1 MANWNSQI
9 RGQET
14 WRDVMEWCARIY
26 PDKPAVSTPGT
37 GKQSTFKEL
46 NQRVNSL
53 ANALADLGVKKGD
66 RVAVLATDVPEYIEI
81 ANTCKA
87 GKVYVPLNWRLK
99 GQELAYIINDS
110 GANTVFVEEQFCDT
124 IRSIRPQLPQVEHF
138 ICIDGRPEG
147 MLSYD
152 ELIGSYPSDDP
163 GIEVGESDL
172 LTIIYTSG
180 TTGLPK
186 GVIRKHRD
194 TLGHLRRMNET
205 GRTRSDDRCLCMLPL
220 FHAAMIH
227 VNFGFIMCGA
237 SQWLIKAFDPE
248 AVFELIQRERLTWL
262 AGVPTMIIRLTEHPN
277 RTNYD
282 LSSLRLIGYVGS
294 PMPVEALRRAI
305 AAFGPVFY
313 TGYGLTENTGET
325 FLTAEEHLIA
335 LREPE
340 KERILSSVGKPFP
353 SCQMRLID
361 DNDNDVPLG
370 ERGEI
375 IFRSDCMIEGYWNK
389 PEETEQAMKNGWL
402 HTGDIGRVDEDGYLY
417 IVDRK
422 KDLIISGGENIASKE
437 VEDVIYT
444 HPAVLECAVIGVP
457 SERWGEEV
465 KAIVALRRGMTATSE
480 EIINHCAEHLGG
492 FKKPQSVE
500 IWVELPKNP
509 VGKIMKKELRERYWA
524 TRDRRV

>member
-1 MANWNSQI
+1 
-9 RGQET
+9 
-14 WRDVMEWCARIY
+14 
-26 PDKPAVSTPGT
+26 
-37 GKQSTFKEL
+37 
-46 NQRVNSL
+46 
-53 ANALADLGVKKGD
+53 
-66 RVAVLATDVPEYIEI
+66 
-81 ANTCKA
+81 
-87 GKVYVPLNWRLK
+87 
-99 GQELAYIINDS
+99 
-110 GANTVFVEEQFCDT
+110 
-124 IRSIRPQLPQVEHF
+124 
-138 ICIDGRPEG
+138 
-147 MLSYD
+147 
-152 ELIGSYPSDDP
+152 
-163 GIEVGESDL
+163 
-172 LTIIYTSG
+172 
-180 TTGLPK
+180 
-186 GVIRKHRD
+186 
-194 TLGHLRRMNET
+194 
-205 GRTRSDDRCLCMLPL
+205 
-220 FHAAMIH
+220 
-227 VNFGFIMCGA
+227 
-237 SQWLIKAFDPE
+237 
-248 AVFELIQRERLTWL
+248 L

-294 PMPVEALRRAI
+294 PMPVDALRRAI

-340 KERILSSVGKPFP
+340 KERILSSVGKPLP
-353 SCQMRLID
+353 SCQMRLVD

-492 FKKPQSVE
+492 FKKPKSVE

-509 VGKIMKKELRERYWA
+509 VGKIMKKELREKYWA
-524 TRDRRV
+524 ARDRRV